1 MENFMRILAVV
12 SYKGTHY
19 QGWSKQPNGITIQET
34 IENALSQIYSRP
46 ISIYG
51 AGRTDAGVH
60 ALGQTFHF
68 DLSEDMVDLD
78 RLIYSLNCILPDDI
92 KIEDME
98 EVEED
103 FHARFSATGKVYHY
117 AIMLTA
123 KDVFF
128 HDVMYLYP
136 YQFNEDLFK
145 EALTHF
151 IGEHNFKNFTSKVED
166 AEGFVRDIFD
176 IETNISEGI
185 VNVTLYGNGFMR
197 YMIRFI
203 IGAALEVAKGKM
215 SVEQIDELL
224 DDNSERNIVSC
235 KAPACGLTLVR
246 VNYENL

>member
-12 SYKGTHY
+12 SYKGTNY
-19 QGWSKQPNGITIQET
+19 QGWAKQPNGITIQET
-34 IENALSQIYSRP
+34 IETELSKIFNRQ

-68 DLSEDMVDLD
+68 DLTEDMVDLD
-78 RLIYSLNCILPDDI
+78 RLIYSLNSMLPDDI

-103 FHARFSATGKVYHY
+103 FHARFSATGKVYNY
-117 AIMLTA
+117 SILLTA

-136 YQFNEDLFK
+136 YTFDEQLFK
-145 EALTHF
+145 DALTHF
-151 IGEHNFKNFTSKVED
+151 IGVHNFKNFTSKEED
-166 AEGFVRDIFD
+166 AEGFFRNIFD
-176 IETNISEGI
+176 IETNISGEF
-185 VNVTLYGNGFMR
+185 VNVTLHGSGFMR

-203 IGAALEVAKGKM
+203 IGCALEVAKGKM
-215 SVEQIDELL
+215 TLEQIDELL
-224 DDNSERNIVSC
+224 DENSERNIVSC
-235 KAPACGLTLVR
+235 KAPANGLTLVR
-246 VNYENL
+246 VEYENL